1 MVPSGLITRQIGDKV
16 YVLVGI
22 KSEAEE
28 KTYGPGVPHWLAF
41 GGDAPIIEKVPDGH
55 RISQGVN
62 LPL

>member
-22 KSEAEE
+22 KSDAEE
-28 KTYGPGVPHWLAF
+28 KTYGPGAPHWLRF
-41 GGDAPIIEKVPDGH
+41 GGECPIIETVPEGH
-55 RISQGVN
+55 RVSQATN